1 MRSGSGKPRRFGRQD
16 LIVGGVVLALAAFIA
31 VRVGTALDYR
41 WDWSGVG
48 AYILRFDPEEERWV
62 PNLLLLGFLT
72 TVRMAIWGSLLAAAI
87 GLVFGL
93 FRVSASLFQRLLGW
107 AFVEFIRNLPPL
119 VFLFIFFFFISSQIM
134 PLLRLDELVRN
145 ASPETLA
152 VVSFLFGRPE
162 LLENFVSGVVALAIF
177 EAAYVTE
184 IVRAGIRSIPRGQW
198 EAAHGLGLGRIAT
211 FARVIAP
218 QATRRVVPPLANQF
232 ISLIKD
238 SSIVS
243 LISIQELTFAGSE
256 VLVVTQRVFE
266 VWITVALMYFAV
278 SFVFS
283 LAFGRLERRMAMRGG
298 GRAGAGGG
306 VGAAGSGA
314 GFRTKAGIR
323 GGPAPASSGGA
334 GAGAEPGGGAGGPR
348 R

>member
-1 MRSGSGKPRRFGRQD
+1 MRAGTRKRRVSRQD
-16 LIVGGVVLALAAFIA
+16 LIVGGVVVALIVFVA
-31 VRVGTALDYR
+31 VRVDTALNYR
-41 WDWSGVG
+41 WDWTGIG
-48 AYILRFDPEEERWV
+48 TYLLRFDEDEGRWV

-72 TVRMAIWGSLLAAAI
+72 TLRMVVWSSLLAAVI
-87 GLVFGL
+87 GIGFGL
-93 FRVSASLFQRLLGW
+93 FRVSASLLQRLLGW
-107 AFVEFIRNLPPL
+107 AFVELIRNLPPL
-119 VFLFIFFFFISSQIM
+119 VFLFIFFFFISSQLM
-134 PLLRLDELVRN
+134 PLLGLAELVRD
-145 ASPETLA
+145 ASPGTLA

-162 LLENFVSGVVALAIF
+162 LLDNFVSGVIALAIF

-184 IVRAGIRSIPRGQW
+184 IVRAGIQSIPRSQW
-198 EAAHGLGLGRIAT
+198 EAAHGLGLGRLAT

-218 QATRRVVPPLANQF
+218 QATRRIVPPLANQS

-283 LAFGRLERRMAMRGG
+283 LAFGRLERRMAARGDE
-298 GRAGAGGG
+298 AGA
-306 VGAAGSGA
+306 A
-314 GFRTKAGIR
+314 
-323 GGPAPASSGGA
+323 GGA
-334 GAGAEPGGGAGGPR
+334 GAGVGIGAGTGAVPKPAAGAGAGIESGRGGSR

>member
-1 MRSGSGKPRRFGRQD
+1 M
-16 LIVGGVVLALAAFIA
+16 GGAVLALAAFVAI
-31 VRVGTALDYR
+31 RVGTALHYD
-41 WDWSGVG
+41 WDWSGIG
-48 AYILRFDPEEERWV
+48 AYVVRFDREEGRWV

-72 TVRMAIWGSLLAAAI
+72 TVRMVIWGSLLAAVI
-87 GLVFGL
+87 GLAFGL
-93 FRVSASLFQRLLGW
+93 FRVSTSLFQRLLGW

-162 LLENFVSGVVALAIF
+162 LLENFVSGVIALAIF

-184 IVRAGIRSIPRGQW
+184 IVRAGIQSVPRGQW
-198 EAAHGLGLGRIAT
+198 EAAHGLGLGRFAT

-218 QATRRVVPPLANQF
+218 QATRRIVPPLANQF

-283 LAFGRLERRMAMRGG
+283 LAFSRLERRMAVRGG
-298 GRAGAGGG
+298 GAGD
-306 VGAAGSGA
+306 
-314 GFRTKAGIR
+314 
-323 GGPAPASSGGA
+323 A
-334 GAGAEPGGGAGGPR
+334 GAGARVRTRPRTRARAGPGPGGPPG
-348 R
+348 

>member
-1 MRSGSGKPRRFGRQD
+1 MPPGSRKRLLGWQD
-16 LIVGGVVLALAAFIA
+16 LIVGGIVLAFIA
-31 VRVGTALDYR
+31 FIAMRVGTALNYS
-41 WDWSGVG
+41 WDWSSIGT
-48 AYILRFDPEEERWV
+48 YILRFDRDEERWI
-62 PNLLLLGFLT
+62 PNLLLLGLLT
-72 TVRMAIWGSLLAAAI
+72 TVRMVIWGSILAAVI
-87 GLVFGL
+87 GVVFGL
-93 FRVSASLFQRLLGW
+93 FRVSASLFQRLVGW
-107 AFVEFIRNLPPL
+107 AFVELIRNLPPL

-134 PLLRLDELVRN
+134 PLLGLDQFVRN

-162 LLENFVSGVVALAIF
+162 LLENFVSGVIALAIF

-184 IVRAGIRSIPRGQW
+184 IVRAGIQSIPRGQW
-198 EAAHGLGLGRIAT
+198 EASHSLGLGHFST
-211 FARVIAP
+211 FRYVILP
-218 QATRRVVPPLANQF
+218 QATRRIVPPLANQS

-283 LAFGRLERRMAMRGG
+283 LAFDRLERRMEEPGQRH
-298 GRAGAGGG
+298 
-306 VGAAGSGA
+306 
-314 GFRTKAGIR
+314 
-323 GGPAPASSGGA
+323 GGA
-334 GAGAEPGGGAGGPR
+334 GR
-348 R
+348 

>member
-1 MRSGSGKPRRFGRQD
+1 MRAGRGKRRLGWQD
-16 LIVGGVVLALAAFIA
+16 LIVGSLVLGLVAFIA
-31 VRVGTALDYR
+31 VRAGTALNYS
-41 WDWSGVG
+41 WDWSSIG
-48 AYILRFDPEEERWV
+48 AYLLRFDREEERWV

-72 TVRMAIWGSLLAAAI
+72 TVRMVFWGSLLAAVI
-87 GLVFGL
+87 GVVFGL

-107 AFVEFIRNLPPL
+107 AFVELIRNLPPL
-119 VFLFIFFFFISSQIM
+119 VFLFIFFFFFSSQIM
-134 PLLRLDELVRN
+134 PLLRLDELVRA

-162 LLENFVSGVVALAIF
+162 LLENFFSGVIALAIF

-184 IVRAGIRSIPRGQW
+184 IVRAGIQSVSRGQW
-198 EAAHGLGLGRIAT
+198 EASRSLGLGRFAT
-211 FARVIAP
+211 FVRVIGP
-218 QATRRVVPPLANQF
+218 QATRRIVPPLANQS

-278 SFVFS
+278 CFVFS
-283 LAFGRLERRMAMRGG
+283 LAFGRLERRLAEPDSGAGTSTGAGTRT
-298 GRAGAGGG
+298 GAGG
-306 VGAAGSGA
+306 A
-314 GFRTKAGIR
+314 
-323 GGPAPASSGGA
+323 
-334 GAGAEPGGGAGGPR
+334 
-348 R
+348 

>member
-1 MRSGSGKPRRFGRQD
+1 MRLEPPRPSAAAAKAGAGRGRNRVMRPAPGRRRRRFSRQD
-16 LIVGGVVLALAAFIA
+16 LIVGGVVLAFAAFVA
-31 VRVGTALDYR
+31 MRVGTALNYS
-41 WDWSGVG
+41 WDWSGIG
-48 AYILRFDPEEERWV
+48 AYIVRFDREEGRWV

-72 TVRMAIWGSLLAAAI
+72 TVRMVIWGSLLAAAI

-134 PLLRLDELVRN
+134 PLLGLDEFVRN

-162 LLENFVSGVVALAIF
+162 LLENFISGVIALAIF

-184 IVRAGIRSIPRGQW
+184 IVRAGIQSIPRGQW
-198 EAAHGLGLGRIAT
+198 EAAHGLGLGRFAT
-211 FARVIAP
+211 FARVVAP
-218 QATRRVVPPLANQF
+218 QATRRIVPPLANQF

-283 LAFGRLERRMAMRGG
+283 LAFGRLERRMAVRGG
-298 GRAGAGGG
+298 SA
-306 VGAAGSGA
+306 AAGTRPRARPG
-314 GFRTKAGIR
+314 R
-323 GGPAPASSGGA
+323 GGA
-334 GAGAEPGGGAGGPR
+334 R